1 LLYNQLTHLGRDEVR
16 SLKLAPTIA
25 AALSCLASSLS
36 AAEPSYFREI
46 RPVLQRSCQGCHQP
60 NLKSSDLDLTSYE
73 GLAAGGKHG
82 SGLSVIVK
90 YLTGEMKPQMPLGQ
104 PPLAPEHIE
113 LVRNWVTTGATDDTP
128 AEARE
133 TISVGKPAVYAQLPV
148 VTAIAYSPDGKTLA
162 VSGNREILIH
172 ALDGSVP
179 PKRLSGLSERILSL
193 EFSKDG
199 TLLLAGGGAP
209 GRFGELQLWELPAG
223 KLRRSVMLTGDTVF
237 GASLSPDGTR
247 AAVGCTDNTVRIVD
261 TATGKEVSKMG
272 AHEGWVLGTVFG
284 GDSRRVVSVGR
295 DRAAKLTDAR
305 SGAFLENV
313 NMLRGE
319 LAAIARSPSKEI
331 VVIGGEER
339 VPYVYLMDR
348 RKNMKIADDTTLVRK
363 LDRQNGAI
371 ASLAW
376 SPDGRR
382 IAVGG
387 AAPEVNVYDAETGE
401 RVAQCQGHTAGIYTV
416 AFSPDSSA
424 LATAGFDG
432 TVRLYDA
439 ATGKLNKAFA
449 PVPLEKTA
457 VETGGSR

>member
-1 LLYNQLTHLGRDEVR
+1 MR

-25 AALSCLASSLS
+25 AALSCLAVSLS

-104 PPLAPEHIE
+104 PPLAPEQIE

-133 TISVGKPAVYAQLPV
+133 TISLGKPAVYAQLPV

-172 ALDGSVP
+172 TLDGSAP

-209 GRFGELQLWELPAG
+209 ARFGELQLWDPAAG

-247 AAVGCTDNTVRIVD
+247 AAAGCTDNTVRIVD
-261 TATGKEVSKMG
+261 TVTGKEVSKMG

-284 GDSRRVVSVGR
+284 GDSKRVVSVGR

-313 NMLRGE
+313 NLLRGE

-331 VVIGGEER
+331 VIIGGEER
-339 VPYVYLMDR
+339 IPYVYLMDR
-348 RKNMKIADDTTLVRK
+348 RKNMKIADDTTLIRK

-371 ASLAW
+371 AALAW

-416 AFSPDSSA
+416 AFSPDSA
-424 LATAGFDG
+424 VVATAGFDG
-432 TVRLYDA
+432 TVRLYDVE
-439 ATGKLNKAFA
+439 TGKLKKAFA
-449 PVPLEKTA
+449 PVPLEKAAT
-457 VETGGSR
+457 ETGGSR

>member
-1 LLYNQLTHLGRDEVR
+1 VR

-25 AALSCLASSLS
+25 AALSCLALSVS
-36 AAEPSYFREI
+36 AAEPSYFRDI
-46 RPVLQRSCQGCHQP
+46 RPVLQRACQGCHQP

-82 SGLSVIVK
+82 SGLNVIVK

-104 PPLAPEHIE
+104 PPLASEQIE
-113 LVRNWVTTGATDDTP
+113 LVRTWVTTGAKDDTP

-133 TISVGKPAVYAQLPV
+133 TISTGKPAVYAQLPV

-162 VSGNREILIH
+162 VSGNREVLIH
-172 ALDGSVP
+172 TLDGSAP

-209 GRFGELQLWELPAG
+209 ARFGEIQLWELPAG
-223 KLRRSVMLTGDTVF
+223 KLRRSIMLTGDTVF
-237 GASLSPDGTR
+237 GTSLSPDGTR
-247 AAVGCTDNTVRIVD
+247 AAAGCTDNTVRIVD
-261 TATGKEVSKMG
+261 TATGNEVSKMG

-284 GDSRRVVSVGR
+284 ADSRRVVSVGR
-295 DRAAKLTDAR
+295 DRAAKLMDAQ

-313 NMLRGE
+313 NLLRGE
-319 LAAIARSPSKEI
+319 LAAIARSPSKEV

-348 RKNMKIADDTTLVRK
+348 RKNMKIADDTTLIRK

-376 SPDGRR
+376 SPDGRL

-387 AAPEVNVYDAETGE
+387 AAPEVNIYDAETGE
-401 RVAQCQGHTAGIYTV
+401 RVAQCKGHTAGIYTV

-424 LATAGFDG
+424 VAMAGFDG
-432 TVRLYDA
+432 MVRLYDV
-439 ATGKLNKAFA
+439 ATGTLTKAFA

-457 VETGGSR
+457 VETGGAR